1 MDTESNTKLIEKMF
15 DNKIVFQEDRN
26 IGSYNISICK
36 DYDDM
41 NLYICHK
48 KINKNINQSNFIKQL
63 SKSDIRE
70 TLFDSYFNIEKLEN
84 HDNVWIEKIIY
95 NKKNYNIQ
103 RFIKSDKS
111 LLCYSDIEIDDDTFE
126 YIWINNP
133 FTSISF
139 ESDTIFL
146 KIAFEVSNSYQ
157 NEILTNFLNC
167 LDKLEIA
174 LTS

>member
-1 MDTESNTKLIEKMF
+1 
-15 DNKIVFQEDRN
+15 
-26 IGSYNISICK
+26 
-36 DYDDM
+36 M
-41 NLYICHK
+41 NLYTCYK
-48 KINKNINQSNFIKQL
+48 KINKKINQSNFIKQL

-70 TLFDSYFNIEKLEN
+70 TLFDSYFDIEKLE
-84 HDNVWIEKIIY
+84 DNDNSWIEKITY
-95 NKKNYNIQ
+95 NKRNYNIQ

-111 LLCYSDIEIDDDTFE
+111 LLCYSDIKLDDDSFD

-133 FTSISF
+133 FTLITF
-139 ESDTIFL
+139 ESDNLFL

-157 NEILTNFLNC
+157 NEILTNFLTC